1 MKLTKKQL
9 KEISKVEKKVSDVCD
24 NNHVVDELTG
34 ITYPVKTTQ
43 VTLNENGVIVNK
55 ETGKPHFEE
64 LLKNTLRK
72 PNQLEITLSFGYDS
86 PSLKNQ
92 IKQQGFTVDKKII
105 KKSEYIKNQILFLD
119 SIGILKQKQTYK
131 AFERLNDFLSQHI
144 ADSYCD
150 ENNTAIR
157 VK

>member
-43 VTLNENGVIVNK
+43 VTLNEKLDLAG
-55 ETGKPHFEE
+55 GE
-64 LLKNTLRK
+64 LLKNTLIK